1 MLSFVVVVWFVG
13 FCVSLQQ
20 NNTLENW
27 SLWKDKGTLYI
38 LSLDPIVI
46 ERLADMVSCHFH
58 TRGSLWGRRIW
69 HKVRPSTPD
78 SLENYGEES
87 QRQNPVVR

>member
-1 MLSFVVVVWFVG
+1 MKRESRFIIDPQSEKGLCVCLLSFVVVVWFVG

-38 LSLDPIVI
+38 LSLDSIVI
-46 ERLADMVSCHFH
+46 ES
-58 TRGSLWGRRIW
+58 
-69 HKVRPSTPD
+69 
-78 SLENYGEES
+78 
-87 QRQNPVVR
+87 